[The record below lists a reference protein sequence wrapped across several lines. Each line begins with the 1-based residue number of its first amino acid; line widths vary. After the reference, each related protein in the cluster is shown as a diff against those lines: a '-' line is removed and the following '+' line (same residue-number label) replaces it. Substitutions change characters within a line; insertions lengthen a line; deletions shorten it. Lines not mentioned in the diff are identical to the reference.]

1 MTLDVETTTPLNSS
15 DGAGGPSSRST
26 SVAAAA
32 ARFSRA
38 RRRTS
43 AASRYLTHTR
53 ILLIAL
59 AGVGLLGRFASP
71 TFFTLLNLRNIL
83 LNVSILGML
92 ALGMTLVMLLR
103 QIDLS
108 VGSLMAFAP
117 IAAVNLTD
125 LVHTS
130 DTAVIA
136 GGNTVVGG
144 TALIIGF
151 TLLVSVVI
159 GLVNGLIT
167 VKGPVPSVIVT
178 LGALF
183 ALRGASYVVS
193 DGNQYYLTELPNFM
207 WLGSETIFTYVPV
220 SFVLFFAIGVIG
232 VIGIRFTKFGRRI
245 YAVGGN
251 EKAAVYSG
259 INAARWKVLALT
271 ISALCA
277 GIAALIFSS
286 RLGSAESAQA
296 EGFELSAI
304 AIAVIGGVTLE
315 GGRGTL
321 LNTMLS
327 SVLLAI
333 IINII
338 ALRGIVSWYQTVIE
352 GAIIIAAGFAY
363 TVRGR
368 AANAP

>member
-1 MTLDVETTTPLNSS
+1 MTDVDTTTIDRSS
-15 DGAGGPSSRST
+15 
-26 SVAAAA
+26 AAAA
-32 ARFSRA
+32 APASPAVAAARMASRT
-38 RRRTS
+38 RRRGGIVGHFS
-43 AASRYLTHTR
+43 HTH
-53 ILLIAL
+53 ILLTAL
-59 AGVGLLGRFASP
+59 AGVIIFGRFVSP
-71 TFFTLLNLRNIL
+71 NFFTLGNLRNIL

-103 QIDLS
+103 EIDLS

-117 IAAVNLTD
+117 IAAVKLTD
-125 LVHTS
+125 LVHS
-130 DTAVIA
+130 ADTTIIM
-136 GGNTVVGG
+136 GGNIVVGG
-144 TALIIGF
+144 TVWIIVF
-151 TLLVSVVI
+151 TLLVSAVI

-207 WLGSETIFTYVPV
+207 WLGSETVFEYVPV
-220 SFVLFFAIGVIG
+220 SFVLFFVLGVLGVIG
-232 VIGIRFTKFGRRI
+232 LRFTKIGRRI

-251 EKAAVYSG
+251 EKAALYSG
-259 INAARWKVLALT
+259 INAARWKVIALT
-271 ISALCA
+271 VCGLCA

-321 LNTMLS
+321 FNAMLS

-333 IINII
+333 IMNII

-363 TVRGR
+363 TARGR
-368 AANAP
+368 SANAP

>member
-1 MTLDVETTTPLNSS
+1 MTLDVETTSPLDRS
-15 DGAGGPSSRST
+15 DGAGATSSRST
-26 SVAAAA
+26 TVGAAAA
-32 ARFSRA
+32 LFLRG
-38 RRRTS
+38 RRRSSATS
-43 AASRYLTHTR
+43 RRLTHTR

-59 AGVGLLGRFASP
+59 AGVTVLGWFASP

-92 ALGMTLVMLLR
+92 ALGMTMVMLLR
-103 QIDLS
+103 EIDLS

-117 IAAVNLTD
+117 IAAINLTD
-125 LVHTS
+125 LVHPA
-130 DTAVIA
+130 DTAVIM
-136 GGNTVVGG
+136 GGNIVVGG

-151 TLLVSVVI
+151 TLLVSLVI
-159 GLVNGLIT
+159 GLLNGLLT
-167 VKGPVPSVIVT
+167 VHGPVPSVIVT

-207 WLGSETIFTYVPV
+207 WLGSETVFTYVPV
-220 SFVLFFAIGVIG
+220 SFVLFVAIGVLGI
-232 VIGIRFTKFGRRI
+232 VAIRFTKFGRRI

-251 EKAAVYSG
+251 EKAALYSG
-259 INAARWKVLALT
+259 INAGRWKVLALT
-271 ISALCA
+271 LSALCA
-277 GIAALIFSS
+277 GIAALMFSS
-286 RLGSAESAQA
+286 RLGSAESGQA

-315 GGRGTL
+315 GGRGTI

-333 IINII
+333 IMNII

-368 AANAP
+368 VTNAP